1 MAMPSYLNEPG
12 YRESPGT
19 LSTNEHYYE
28 PYKDF
33 VKLTACL
40 ENQEWEDAIAICT
53 RLIQMSKSADAHG
66 WAGLGIGENR
76 IARAP
81 DEVQQAVRLANQHA
95 TLRDKKEREMDEK
108 RMKNDKVGDKKR
120 GW

>member
-1 MAMPSYLNEPG
+1 MPSYLNEPG
-12 YRESPGT
+12 FHERPGT

-53 RLIQMSKSADAHG
+53 QVIQMSKSADAHG

-76 IARAP
+76 ISRAP
-81 DEVQQAVRLANQHA
+81 DAVQQAVRLANRHA
-95 TLRDKKEREMDEK
+95 ALREQKEREMDEK
-108 RMKNDKVGDKKR
+108 RMKADKERDKKR
-120 GW
+120 GR

>member
-1 MAMPSYLNEPG
+1 MPSYLNEPG
-12 YRESPGT
+12 YKERPGPLSPE
-19 LSTNEHYYE
+19 TNYYE

-40 ENQEWEDAIAICT
+40 ENQEWEDAIVICT
-53 RLIQMSKSADAHG
+53 RLIQKSKSADAHG

-81 DEVQQAVRLANQHA
+81 EEVQQAVRLVNQHA
-95 TLRDKKEREMDEK
+95 TLREKKEREA
-108 RMKNDKVGDKKR
+108 DKKR
-120 GW
+120 MERDKVRDKKAEGK